1 MCLFNRS
8 LHRLRGVC
16 QQDAGVPLL
25 QYLLT
30 LKLQSSSFMGKI
42 IVNCFLLK
50 NCLIQAIEISARRPG
65 FESLIFHDLKK

>member
-25 QYLLT
+25 QYLLK
-30 LKLQSSSFMGKI
+30 LKLQSASGIYLEF
-42 IVNCFLLK
+42 
-50 NCLIQAIEISARRPG
+50 
-65 FESLIFHDLKK
+65 